1 MRRGGGGV
9 LACGWS
15 RGIAPLNVGPPALL
29 ASVAP
34 SAYGAME
41 IDSAAKREI
50 FGVRARHGRRSHQ
63 RIEMHRQGENVDV
76 LSAAAVPIFDWYDL
90 V

>member
-1 MRRGGGGV
+1 M
-9 LACGWS
+9 ACGRC
-15 RGIAPLNVGPPALL
+15 RGIAPLNVGPPAPL

-50 FGVRARHGRRSHQ
+50 FGERARCRRWSHQ
-63 RIEMHRQGENVDV
+63 RVEMHRRGENVDV
-76 LSAAAVPIFDWYDL
+76 LSTAAAPMCDCFDF